1 MKEFQWKVVHTSTNS
16 IIQHINRYVIL
27 LTMIK
32 ANCANTAKLEEEANS
47 LNVQD
52 FSVYEEFFFKYLSEK
67 ELTFKGKKKLLKYKD
82 DLLQN
87 QPPFKT
93 IIEKMQS
100 NKPFNLTLSEKK
112 DIFKKFSQYVNL
124 KDLRTVHK
132 CSSFLIYGIVSLIF
146 LFLLFTAKRIPS
158 ELLILNFLE
167 IIVSGFALWTFKG
180 KSKTYILNSLR
191 INTDLCLVELQK
203 TLETVEK
210 ELNVHSD
217 PYYDFEYD
225 ETLKI
230 FLHKFN
236 VSKDFLKI
244 CRDEGIIDEQKIV
257 KAEYNHFLI
266 QYLKSVRK
274 EGDKDKKFDWQL
286 IDHVI
291 HFDLIKTRKSYFLKN
306 DFKFDDGEYYSAEG
320 KKYGSFI
327 KNFEKS

>member
-1 MKEFQWKVVHTSTNS
+1 MKEFQWKVVHTSVNP

-32 ANCANTAKLEEEANS
+32 AKCGNTAKLEEETGS
-47 LNVQD
+47 LNIQD

-67 ELTFKGKKKLLKYKD
+67 ELTLKGKKKLLKYKD

-93 IIEKMQS
+93 IIEKMQ
-100 NKPFNLTLSEKK
+100 NDKPLNLTLSVKK

-132 CSSFLIYGIVSLIF
+132 CSSLLIYGIVSLIF

-203 TLETVEK
+203 TLEK
-210 ELNVHSD
+210 S
-217 PYYDFEYD
+217 
-225 ETLKI
+225 
-230 FLHKFN
+230 
-236 VSKDFLKI
+236 SK
-244 CRDEGIIDEQKIV
+244 V
-257 KAEYNHFLI
+257 
-266 QYLKSVRK
+266 
-274 EGDKDKKFDWQL
+274 
-286 IDHVI
+286 
-291 HFDLIKTRKSYFLKN
+291 
-306 DFKFDDGEYYSAEG
+306 
-320 KKYGSFI
+320 
-327 KNFEKS
+327 